1 MPRKKKLRSKSFVV
15 LNEESMIPASTKTTD
30 TSVSSSLSTTS
41 PTSTASISS
50 KTLNST
56 RSVLKSRT
64 ERPTL
69 PILRDTTTAIMFE
82 TEEISSTTNA
92 KVCIKKSTKSIN
104 KKQSKKSLSNNK
116 RNKQDK
122 LLIIILGT
130 KKKHRAPSVVD
141 GKYCKELNHVIKDYL
156 PDSWVGYIVINR
168 KLPLTTYIN
177 DNKMDA
183 PFQDWIKNCEY
194 FRDKNNKKMTIYDS
208 FSAYMICEYEEFKI
222 PIKITHSAHQRQ
234 YRMYFDSTDETKE
247 TLNRIK
253 KQNPRLNILEKK
265 NEINYMGL
273 ITATAMIGLMLFGK
287 KKAEFRKTTLSNF
300 ISEKINHN
308 SCVRLIKP
316 PVTTKKII
324 INNVP
329 TRKEIKTKKRDD
341 QKFLCSGSLKK
352 ALDKY
357 YINWKNLS
365 NPIMHDFSVEK
376 VKTLFEKWI
385 FVKDLDCK
393 NKNKS
398 IRDHNAKILKYF
410 HDCFN
415 RLLFWSK
422 QNINGESNYYLLQNF
437 LVILFGFPQDMLTL
451 LLILDKQYKELH
463 GIIGHILG
471 ILKCSCSH
479 CKSSKI
485 KYRYSAKRTPKYS
498 WICFICG
505 KETSCF
511 KNSWKTQFRSFHFG
525 QIFKIWY
532 QIFQNV
538 SQKQSVSENN
548 IGVKTHRRLK
558 QHLFTSLRIY
568 QQRNF
573 IVLGDDNDHCYFD
586 HTFKGVKRKYA
597 KGYIKNQKWLLF
609 GGTDEHS
616 LFILQHVDS
625 ERKVETNYY
634 IRKYSTPN
642 SLIDTDCGGA
652 FNDVEKLDQRKHRTV
667 NHSGTKDPDTGI
679 IHYFV
684 NPTSGVCTNAVE
696 AVFSRLVQKYI
707 IRHPNDLKNKDSFAN
722 GIALF
727 DFSYN
732 RTNNYA
738 QQLFINALMVLNYV
752 HDPLQEKSLE
762 LEEPED
768 FTNVYEI
775 QKIISD
781 RKASNGKSGREF
793 LIHWVGYALYQSTWQ
808 HEDSFIKE
816 SVDSNKNKEHGN
828 EKFEIIEE
836 YDLLSEIDKLK
847 RMKAYEKSV
856 NDREKKEIEK
866 NAIPMLTWSKCAKFI
881 QNQQKQNAIQ
891 IILKDGILNVRQD
904 REQLQNESD
913 VKIIK
918 VYALIASQKS
928 LDCKEECEKQ
938 EYNVFVVF
946 HDGTPVEWNCE
957 CLAQQN
963 FQVQKKNLM
972 CKHCVVVM
980 LELSIEGQD
989 LLSKER
995 QK

>member
-30 TSVSSSLSTTS
+30 VLVSSSLSTMSTTS
-41 PTSTASISS
+41 MASTSSM
-50 KTLNST
+50 TLNSS
-56 RSVLKSRT
+56 RPVLKSRT
-64 ERPTL
+64 ERPPL
-69 PILRDTTTAIMFE
+69 PLLGATTTTSMIE
-82 TEEISSTTNA
+82 TEEISSTTNT
-92 KVCIKKSTKSIN
+92 KVCIKKSIKSLN
-104 KKQSKKSLSNNK
+104 KKHSKKSACNDK

-130 KKKHRAPSVVD
+130 NKKPRATSAVD

-156 PDSWVGYIVINR
+156 PDSWVGYIVVNR
-168 KLPLTTYIN
+168 KVPLTTYIN
-177 DNKMDA
+177 DNKVDA
-183 PFQDWIKNCEY
+183 PFQEWIKNCEY
-194 FRDKNNKKMTIYDS
+194 FKDKNDKNMTIYDS

-247 TLNRIK
+247 TLNQIK

-265 NEINYMGL
+265 NQVIYMGL
-273 ITATAMIGLMLFGK
+273 ITATSMIGLMLFGK
-287 KKAEFRKTTLSNF
+287 KKAEFRKTTLSKF
-300 ISEKINHN
+300 ILEKINHN

-316 PVTTKKII
+316 PVIAKKII

-341 QKFLCSGSLKK
+341 QKFLSSGSLKK
-352 ALDKY
+352 SLDKY

-385 FVKDLDCK
+385 FIKDLDRK

-398 IRDHNAKILKYF
+398 IKDHNANIMKYF
-410 HDCFN
+410 HDCFD
-415 RLLFWSK
+415 RLLFWSE
-422 QNINGESNYYLLQNF
+422 QNVNGESNYYSLQNF
-437 LVILFGFPQDMLTL
+437 LVILFGFPQDMLIL
-451 LLILDKQYKELH
+451 LSILDKQYKELH
-463 GIIGHILG
+463 GMLGHILG
-471 ILKCSCSH
+471 IVKCGCFH

-485 KYRYSAKRTPKYS
+485 RYRYSAKRIPNYS
-498 WICFICG
+498 WVCLNCR

-511 KNSWKTQFRSFHFG
+511 KNSWKTKFKSFNFG

-538 SQKQSVSENN
+538 SQKQAVSEDY

-558 QHLFTSLRIY
+558 KHLLTSLRIY
-568 QQRNF
+568 QQHNF
-573 IVLGDDNDHCYFD
+573 IVLGDKNNHCFFD

-597 KGYIKNQKWLLF
+597 RGYIKNQKWLIF
-609 GGTDEHS
+609 GGTDKNS

-679 IHYFV
+679 VHYFV
-684 NPTSGVCTNAVE
+684 DPFTGVCTNSIE
-696 AVFSRLVQKYI
+696 AVFSRLVQKFI
-707 IRHPNDLKNKDSFAN
+707 MRHPNDLKKKDSFAN
-722 GIALF
+722 GFALL
-727 DFSYN
+727 DFRYN

-752 HDPLQEKSLE
+752 YNPLQEKSLE

-775 QKIISD
+775 QKIIND

-808 HEDSFIKE
+808 HEDSFIND
-816 SVDSNKNKEHGN
+816 SVHSNGN
-828 EKFEIIEE
+828 QKFEIIEE
-836 YDLLSEIDKLK
+836 YDLLSDIDKLK

-856 NDREKKEIEK
+856 NDREKKEIET

-891 IILKDGILNVRQD
+891 IILKDGIINVRQD
-904 REQLQNESD
+904 RQQSQNEST

-928 LDCKEECEKQ
+928 LDCKEECEKR

-946 HDGTPVEWNCE
+946 HDGTPVEWNCQ
-957 CLAQQN
+957 CLAQRN
-963 FQVQKKNLM
+963 FQTQKKNLM

-989 LLSKER
+989 LLNKER
-995 QK
+995 QKQLSN